1 MFDMEKVG
9 NQIASLR
16 KAKGLT
22 QSELGERLNISYQA
36 VSKWERAE
44 SMPDISILVELAT
57 VLETTTDNILN
68 GGNALL
74 SYGRKVTV
82 KDVREAL
89 NCFTKIGELLGKDNV
104 FYIGAIEGINN
115 KMNIDF
121 EDYAKEEYT
130 YEALLAE
137 AIIQCIRC
145 GAYVD
150 MSDVKREFKNEHWI
164 NIVLKFAKD
173 FGIA

>member
-1 MFDMEKVG
+1 MFDAKKVG
-9 NQIASLR
+9 EQIATLR

-44 SMPDISILVELAT
+44 SMPDISVLVELASA
-57 VLETTTDNILN
+57 LETTTDNILN
-68 GGNALL
+68 GGEPLL

-82 KDVREAL
+82 KDVKKAL
-89 NCFTKIGELLGKDNV
+89 FNFTEIGELLGKDNV
-104 FYIGAIEGINN
+104 FYIGAIDGINN

-121 EDYAKEEYT
+121 ENYIKEEYT

-150 MSDVKREFKNEHWI
+150 MSDIKRELKSEHWSE
-164 NIVLKFAKD
+164 IVQKFAKD
-173 FGIA
+173 FGIS